1 MKYIRAVIRFVL
13 FATATFGLYGLW
25 WAAVFFI
32 PNKQYWR
39 QLIFKWWT
47 LSFIQIARMRVEV
60 IGTPPKPPF
69 FLVSNH
75 VGYTDILTL
84 RSAVT
89 GVFVAKHDIGEWF
102 LAVKIVRD
110 MGNIYIDRTNRRD
123 IPRAGELVI
132 EALNRGEGVIVFPE
146 GTTTKGDEV
155 LPFNS
160 SFLQFAAQTDLPV
173 SYAAIS
179 YRTAKGEGEAS
190 KFIAWW
196 DETPFLT
203 HLFRQLMLKEF
214 TAIITFGDEPV
225 SDPDRKALARQLHD
239 RVAERFIPL
248 I

>member
-1 MKYIRAVIRFVL
+1 MKYIRSIIRFVL
-13 FATATFGLYGLW
+13 FVVASVALYVAW
-25 WAAVFFI
+25 WMGSFFI

-39 QLIFKWWT
+39 QLIFRSWA
-47 LSFIQIARMRVEV
+47 LAYVRIARMRVEV

-75 VGYTDILTL
+75 VGYTDILAL
-84 RSAVT
+84 RSVVT
-89 GVFVAKHDIGEWF
+89 GVFVAKHDIGTWF
-102 LAVKIVRD
+102 LAGKMTKD
-110 MGNIYIDRTNRRD
+110 MGNIFIDRSNRRD

-132 EALNRGEGVIVFPE
+132 EALDRGEGVIVFPE

-160 SFLQFAAQTDLPV
+160 SFLHFAAQTDLPV
-173 SYAAIS
+173 SYTAVS
-179 YRTAKGEGEAS
+179 YRTPQGEGEPS

-196 DETPFLT
+196 DETPFAT
-203 HLFRQLMLKEF
+203 HLLRQFTLSEF
-214 TAIITFGDEPV
+214 TAIINFGEEPV

>member
-1 MKYIRAVIRFVL
+1 MHGWYR
-13 FATATFGLYGLW
+13 TA
-25 WAAVFFI
+25 
-32 PNKQYWR
+32 
-39 QLIFKWWT
+39 
-47 LSFIQIARMRVEV
+47 
-60 IGTPPKPPF
+60 PF
-69 FLVSNH
+69 
-75 VGYTDILTL
+75 
-84 RSAVT
+84 R
-89 GVFVAKHDIGEWF
+89 E
-102 LAVKIVRD
+102 
-110 MGNIYIDRTNRRD
+110 RD

-203 HLFRQLMLKEF
+203 HLFRQMMLKEF